1 MKRLVVIA
9 TAALLAGCATGG
21 QAPAETVRS
30 TVSVSGTDGVATQT
44 IESYADVGGTTHR
57 ISATPDKV
65 WAVLPTVYQG
75 LGITVGTSL
84 PDYMTIGNSK
94 LELNRTL
101 GGQPLS
107 SFVSCGYGPNGA
119 PIADSYRVN
128 MAVVTTVVPVAGGAA
143 QVETRVQGTATNR
156 AVSGASVTCAT
167 TGRLEG
173 LIAERVKNHAM

>member
-1 MKRLVVIA
+1 MKRLVVVA
-9 TAALLAGCATGG
+9 TAALLAGCASGG
-21 QAPAETVRS
+21 QAPADTVRS
-30 TVSVSGTDGVATQT
+30 TVSVSGTDGAATQT
-44 IESYADVGGTTHR
+44 IESYANVSGTTAR

-107 SFVSCGYGPNGA
+107 NFVSCGYAPTGA
-119 PIADSYRVN
+119 PLADSYRVN
-128 MAVVTTVVPVAGGAA
+128 MAVVTTVAPAAGGGA
-143 QVETRVQGTATNR
+143 QLETRVQASATNR
-156 AVSGASVTCAT
+156 AVSGASVNCAT

-173 LIAERVKNHAM
+173 LIAERVKNQAM

>member
-1 MKRLVVIA
+1 MKRLVVVA
-9 TAALLAGCATGG
+9 TAALLAGCASSGN
-21 QAPAETVRS
+21 APAETVRS
-30 TVSVSGTDGVATQT
+30 TVSVSGTDGAATQT
-44 IESYADVGGTTHR
+44 IESYMDVGGTTHR

-84 PDYMTIGNSK
+84 PDYKTIGNSK

-107 SFVSCGYGPNGA
+107 TFLSCGDGPTGA
-119 PIADSYRVN
+119 PIANSYRVN
-128 MAVVTTVVPVAGGAA
+128 MAVVTTVAPAAGGGS
-143 QVETRVQGTATNR
+143 QLETRVNASATNR
-156 AVSGASVTCAT
+156 AVSGAAVNCAT

-173 LIAERVKNHAM
+173 MIAERVRNQAM